1 MNPIRFATVIAVL
14 IGTLFHWGKDDLGQS
29 HAGMVLS
36 TVQQDG
42 LKVDYNGN
50 LTSLD
55 QLPNA
60 SRPGSASRIGTFD
73 FEFVDLPNLYF
84 IRARIRLFVQL
95 PPDAVSDFAPQL
107 VFSKVLPGASPDLDA
122 ALITGD
128 AVKTDIKIS
137 FDLFPSG
144 LGIVEKEIDFQD
156 LTKEQSLK
164 LSSILSNDP
173 QQRVDV
179 WLASDTIKAITVP
192 SSGSYLDFSNGIPTL
207 VVRDFTST
215 LELEFIPEPSMSAIF
230 GIGCTVLI
238 QRAWV
243 KVRRRKKT
251 SK

>member
-173 QQRVDV
+173 QQRVSQRYYQSHHGSIVGVISGLLQWDSNACRSRFHV
-179 WLASDTIKAITVP
+179 DIGTGIYTGTIDERYLWNRLHSAYSACMGQGPKAEK
-192 SSGSYLDFSNGIPTL
+192 N
-207 VVRDFTST
+207 
-215 LELEFIPEPSMSAIF
+215 
-230 GIGCTVLI
+230 
-238 QRAWV
+238 Q
-243 KVRRRKKT
+243 
-251 SK
+251 